1 MIKLTDEI
9 SSILIDENSII
20 AIVPTSNHFGSRKTC
35 VHLSGGSKLIVNETP
50 EEILAMPD
58 IEEDSKAIDWGQRRY
73 EIAKEM
79 LPIVYYEEKPR
90 EVAVNEAVRYADAL
104 IKELKEGGEK
114 CIQ

>member
-50 EEILAMPD
+50 EVIISILNDTTP
-58 IEEDSKAIDWGQRRY
+58 EKVIDWEQRRY
-73 EIAKEM
+73 EIAKDITAAIYTRPNVKGT
-79 LPIVYYEEKPR
+79 LLNYNQIV
-90 EVAVNEAVRYADAL
+90 AAADGL
-104 IKELKEGGEK
+104 IRELKKGTE
-114 CIQ
+114 Q